1 MDERI
6 FKVFIDFDGTV
17 TKTDVGEELFLRFG
31 DPKRAKEIISLWMED
46 KITSVETWERLCE
59 TVKNLNRADL
69 NKMIDE
75 IEIDDY
81 FLKFLDF
88 CESNNIEVM
97 ILSDG
102 LDYYIERILIRENLA
117 HLNFVSNKVQF
128 GENME
133 MIPSFPHTDEEC
145 SQCAN
150 CKRNHVIENS
160 GDDEYSVYIGDGYS
174 DKCPAQFCDF
184 IFAKKSLLKY
194 CEKNRISYFP
204 YSSFADVFKIFKKLH
219 SKKRLRKRHQAE
231 LKRKEVYAQ
240 G

>member
-1 MDERI
+1 MEEKI

-31 DPKRAKEIISLWMED
+31 DPHKAKEIISLWMED

-59 TVKNLNRADL
+59 TVENLNRDDL

-81 FLKFLDF
+81 FHEFLNY

-102 LDYYIERILIRENLA
+102 LDYYIDRILTREKLS
-117 HLNFVSNKVQF
+117 HLNFVSNKVEF
-128 GENME
+128 GKNNE
-133 MIPSFPHTDEEC
+133 MLPSFPYTDEEC

-150 CKRNHVIENS
+150 CKRNHVIANS

-174 DKCPAQFCDF
+174 DKCPAQYCDF

-204 YSSFADVFKIFKKLH
+204 YSSFADVLKIFKKLQ